1 MEALKAVPDLRA
13 AVEAIERKWLDEG
26 YSTAIEGN
34 ISVDL
39 LFAAADRSFGD
50 LRKHVKA
57 IDLDRYPS
65 EYPTCVARRS
75 YGQRPVS
82 LEPFW
87 PESPCGA
94 RHHLV
99 TRLTSSWFLSFSQYA
114 APVIRHGLLSGMIN
128 SHRRQKEQPMGTAVK
143 KTISLPPDLARD
155 AEALARAEG
164 KTLSAVIQDALR
176 LAGIERRLQ
185 ELRDLQGYWSRQA
198 REKGILSEQ
207 DLERYL
213 RQ

>member
-1 MEALKAVPDLRA
+1 MGRAVTDNRRLMEALKAVPDLRA

-99 TRLTSSWFLSFSQYA
+99 TVSFFFPVRSTCYPSRSSVWY
-114 APVIRHGLLSGMIN
+114 
-128 SHRRQKEQPMGTAVK
+128 
-143 KTISLPPDLARD
+143 D
-155 AEALARAEG
+155 
-164 KTLSAVIQDALR
+164 
-176 LAGIERRLQ
+176 
-185 ELRDLQGYWSRQA
+185 
-198 REKGILSEQ
+198 
-207 DLERYL
+207 
-213 RQ
+213 